1 MVTGPAGA
9 GKTTALSELFGKID
23 LDETIASWLSL
34 DEGDNDSLTFWDAFI
49 TALSENGGLGAGALS
64 VLRFPEGAPI
74 ESVLTALINEVAQA
88 PRKIVIILDDYQV
101 IKDPAIHLELEFLI
115 EHMPPK
121 MHLMIS
127 SRQEPPLSL
136 RRLRARGQ
144 LTEVSATHLR
154 FTEEEATGFLNDSMG
169 LALASNQILTLAERT
184 EGWIAGLQMAALSIR
199 DRDPDRF
206 IAAFTGSNR
215 YVGDYL
221 TEEVLASQSAETMEF
236 LERTAVVDRLTGP
249 LCDALTGRS
258 DSEIVLRRLE
268 QANLFVVALD
278 DQRQWYRY
286 HQLFRDALLERLR
299 HSNVGVQEL
308 HRLAARW
315 FGENNSIPE
324 ALNHALRASDY
335 PAACDLLEVAAY
347 RLFDQGDIRTLLNW
361 LKALP
366 EEEIRSRPVL
376 LSHCAWSLAL
386 NGRYDEAEQRL
397 RQSGEAIES
406 LPNDPSP
413 RAEGL
418 PLQRRV
424 RCSLQALRSHLAR
437 ARGDP
442 DSTIKHARLA
452 EADLDENDVRMK
464 GVLAINLASAHWM
477 KLDLPTAASTFAE
490 AARHSQEAGHAHV
503 TIMAIGL
510 QAKALMILGRL
521 SEARRVCDRAVEIAS
536 SQGMERIPGAG
547 YAYVVLGDLLYERNE
562 LNEALERIS
571 LGMELYRQSGAA
583 NGLGDAYAAYARV
596 LHALSDHDA
605 VAEVLDEIEAVSE
618 QGQFVP
624 GECLIW
630 PVLAKISLA
639 EGDQRRAQGWL
650 KQLASLSGAD
660 ARQVDQLVQEES
672 SKGEPYPL
680 SGVVSTLVLEGV
692 SASLLHVP

>member
-1 MVTGPAGA
+1 M
-9 GKTTALSELFGKID
+9 
-23 LDETIASWLSL
+23 
-34 DEGDNDSLTFWDAFI
+34 
-49 TALSENGGLGAGALS
+49 
-64 VLRFPEGAPI
+64 
-74 ESVLTALINEVAQA
+74 
-88 PRKIVIILDDYQV
+88 
-101 IKDPAIHLELEFLI
+101 
-115 EHMPPK
+115 
-121 MHLMIS
+121 
-127 SRQEPPLSL
+127 
-136 RRLRARGQ
+136 
-144 LTEVSATHLR
+144 
-154 FTEEEATGFLNDSMG
+154 
-169 LALASNQILTLAERT
+169 
-184 EGWIAGLQMAALSIR
+184 
-199 DRDPDRF
+199 
-206 IAAFTGSNR
+206 
-215 YVGDYL
+215 
-221 TEEVLASQSAETMEF
+221 
-236 LERTAVVDRLTGP
+236 
-249 LCDALTGRS
+249 
-258 DSEIVLRRLE
+258 
-268 QANLFVVALD
+268 
-278 DQRQWYRY
+278 
-286 HQLFRDALLERLR
+286 
-299 HSNVGVQEL
+299 

-347 RLFDQGDIRTLLNW
+347 RLFDQGDIGTLLNW

-413 RAEGL
+413 RTEGL
-418 PLQRRV
+418 PLQRRI

-442 DSTIKHARLA
+442 ESTIKHARLA
-452 EADLDENDVRMK
+452 EADLDENDVRIK

-477 KLDLPTAASTFAE
+477 KLDLPAAASTFAE

-571 LGMELYRQSGAA
+571 LGMELYRQSGATY
-583 NGLGDAYAAYARV
+583 GLGDAYAAYARV

-650 KQLASLSGAD
+650 EQMASLSGAD
-660 ARQVDQLVQEES
+660 VRQVDQLLQARFLLARGTPEAAHDLLTPLLALDES
-672 SKGEPYPL
+672 SVSEAIAIETIALEAMATHALGDEEGARSVLNRALARGEREGRVRTFADEGEPMRQL
-680 SGVVSTLVLEGV
+680 LEGV
-692 SASLLHVP
+692 RVNLLSNPTASQPDFSARYIDSLLEAFSAPQQSPQSPPAGRSDAVSEREAEVLHLMDEGLSNQEIADRFVVALSTVKWHVNNLYAKLGVRSRTQALSRARALNLL